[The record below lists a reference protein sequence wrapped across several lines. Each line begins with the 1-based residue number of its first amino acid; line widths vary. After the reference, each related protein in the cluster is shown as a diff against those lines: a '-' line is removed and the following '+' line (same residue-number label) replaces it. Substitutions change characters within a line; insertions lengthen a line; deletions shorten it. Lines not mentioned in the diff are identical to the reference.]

1 MKCPN
6 CGNENEGVV
15 KFCRHCGKPMCVVAP
30 QSPQPQPQ
38 PVMQPQPVQT
48 QSSTQGVPPILSPV
62 PPMGGQGPYM
72 GGRPNGG
79 AGVVPA
85 YPKQKLVALLLCLF
99 LGALGVHRI
108 YVGRTGSGIL
118 MLVVTL
124 LGSFLAGVPSVL
136 MGLWALVDLIR
147 IAIGSFTDVNG
158 APLV

>member
-1 MKCPN
+1 
-6 CGNENEGVV
+6 
-15 KFCRHCGKPMCVVAP
+15 
-30 QSPQPQPQ
+30 
-38 PVMQPQPVQT
+38 MQ
-48 QSSTQGVPPILSPV
+48 
-62 PPMGGQGPYM
+62 PMGGQGPYM